1 MTIKNIIQPTT
12 AWAASNTV
20 NIDEQ
25 VKGYFGYS
33 NLGNFISNMISF
45 AIIIASIA
53 FAAFLIMGGFQY
65 LTSGGD
71 KTKTE
76 EARSRITNA
85 LIGLAIVTASWAVWK
100 IVVYFFG
107 IDIDLA

>member
-1 MTIKNIIQPTT
+1 MNIKEIIQPTT
-12 AWAASNTV
+12 AWAASSTV
-20 NIDEQ
+20 NIDNQ

-33 NLGNFISNMISF
+33 SLGNFISNMISF

-53 FAAFLIMGGFQY
+53 FAAYLITGGFQY

-85 LIGLAIVTASWAVWK
+85 LIGLAIVAASWAVWK
-100 IVVYFFG
+100 IVIYFFG